1 MPEVTVA
8 TMRTRLAAGDLSP
21 LYVIKGEDEVEKDE
35 LVSVFAGLVEE
46 DLRAFNLDR
55 LHGGETDVGRLEAC
69 AATLP
74 MLAPRRV
81 VLLLAAERLLVPKR
95 ESQAADEAQARLEAL
110 VASPPPHAVIVF
122 VCGAEPDKR
131 RTLVKRLL
139 AAAQVVT
146 CGGAVADPGQWVQ
159 TRAARDGVVFEAG
172 AVRALVARVGADV
185 ARLRA
190 GFERV
195 VLYAMDAPRIT
206 AEDVQVAVPAGPEA
220 EAHFGLANAIRAGE
234 TGEALRQLGLALDG
248 ATAPLMVLGQ
258 IRYAVEGLRPP
269 HLPAAID
276 AVLRTDL
283 AMKSSGTDQRVL
295 LERLVFE
302 VCGGSGR
309 ARPGPANRAGGP
321 TRQQPWPRGPAR
333 R

>member
-1 MPEVTVA
+1 MPELTVA
-8 TMRTRLAAGDLSP
+8 TLRTRLAAGDVSP

-35 LVSVFAGLVEE
+35 LVSAFACLVEE

-55 LHGGETDVGRLEAC
+55 LHGGEIDVGRLEAC

-74 MLAPRRV
+74 MLSPRRV
-81 VLLLAAERLLVPKR
+81 VVLMAAERLLVPKR
-95 ESQAADEAQARLEAL
+95 EGPASDEAQARLEAL

-122 VCGAEPDKR
+122 VCGADPDKR
-131 RTLVKRLL
+131 RTVVKRLL

-159 TRAARDGVVFEAG
+159 TRAAREGVAFDAG
-172 AVRALVARVGADV
+172 AVRALVARAGPDV

-195 VLYAMDAPRIT
+195 VLYAMGAPRIT
-206 AEDVQVAVPAGPEA
+206 VEDVREAVPAGPEA
-220 EAHFGLANAIRAGE
+220 QVHFGLANAIRAGD
-234 TGEALRQLGLALDG
+234 TAAALRQLGLALDG
-248 ATAPLMVLGQ
+248 GAAPLMVLGQ
-258 IRYAVEGLRPP
+258 VRYAVEGLPAPR
-269 HLPAAID
+269 LPAAVD

-283 AMKSSGTDQRVL
+283 AMKSSGADQRVL

-302 VCGGSGR
+302 ICDSGGRGGPAPVHRAGSPNRQAPR
-309 ARPGPANRAGGP
+309 AR
-321 TRQQPWPRGPAR
+321 TPRR
-333 R
+333 